1 MLFCYNAGI
10 YRGIN
15 ITNAVDFEAVIDA
28 NMKKQPHTETLPL
41 QFSFGSGF
49 LQDHAGHIMTEPKVA
64 VIELIAN
71 AYDAGAYKVDVEW
84 PGEKDEVLS
93 ISDDGIGM
101 TKDEFMNRW
110 GTLSYNRSQE
120 FGQEVIFPPKR
131 KNVNRVAFGRSGK
144 GRHAA
149 FCFGD
154 SYTVETC
161 KDGIR
166 TKWIV
171 KMVDGGKE
179 PFHWEL
185 MSEKKQDGQGT
196 KISIIASRRIL
207 PQDELVELIGSKFLV
222 DPSFI
227 IKVNG
232 QAVQLFGLKSLE
244 STHIEVEPHGTV
256 TIHRI
261 DSEVQ
266 DRTTRLRGIAWQ
278 VNKRMVG
285 NPSWEGLDGEG
296 AYLDGRR
303 NLAKRYSFIVVADIM
318 KDAVKGD
325 WTGFHAN
332 SKVNSVRE
340 AVHRHVVKS
349 LNEIQASSRKERKKE
364 TIQRNRKILGEL
376 TTVSRHVVG
385 EFINEVQEKC
395 PTISERDLQRTVE
408 IFGTMEKARSGYDLL
423 QQLEK
428 CAPEDID
435 TWNDLMQRWTAS
447 NAEIVLNELEK
458 RLNLI
463 KELSV
468 LVDSAKTDELHD
480 LQPLFERGLW
490 MFGPEYEAVD
500 FRSNRGLT
508 TIIRDFFGGTDSA
521 LAKRRPDFVCLPD
534 SSIGVYGA
542 FNYGIEGEISGV
554 RKILIVELKKGGF
567 TLKQKELD
575 QARDYAKELR
585 KAADVLPD
593 TEIIGYVL
601 GAAAEQSLEK
611 LSSGEHTTI
620 YPMIYR
626 TLLDRA
632 HSRTFN
638 LQRRIQETQPTVF
651 IDPEVEEVLASPLQQ
666 DFNDVM

>member
-1 MLFCYNAGI
+1 M
-10 YRGIN
+10 RK
-15 ITNAVDFEAVIDA
+15 TPDS
-28 NMKKQPHTETLPL
+28 KTLPL
-41 QFSFGSGF
+41 QISFGSGF
-49 LQDHAGHIMTEPKVA
+49 LLDHAGHIMTDPRVA

-71 AYDAGAYKVDVEW
+71 AYDAGSYNVEIVW
-84 PGEKDEVLS
+84 PSEKDELLS
-93 ISDDGIGM
+93 ITDDGTGM
-101 TKDEFMNRW
+101 TKTEFMKRW
-110 GTLSYNRSQE
+110 STLKYNRSQE
-120 FGQEVIFPPKR
+120 FDQYVVFPPGK
-131 KNVNRVAFGRSGK
+131 KNTKRVAFGRSGK

-154 SYTVETC
+154 IYTVETW
-161 KDGIR
+161 KNGICCEYN
-166 TKWIV
+166 V
-171 KMVDGGKE
+171 SLVDGGRE
-179 PFHWEL
+179 PFHWDL
-185 MSEKKQDGQGT
+185 ISETKKDGHGT
-196 KISIIASRRIL
+196 KISIVATRRLI

-227 IKVNG
+227 IRVNN
-232 QAVQLFGLKSLE
+232 QAVQLFDLKSLE
-244 STHIEVEPHGTV
+244 STPIEVQPHGSV
-256 TIHRI
+256 LIHRI

-278 VNKRMVG
+278 VNNRMVG

-303 NLAKRYSFIVVADIM
+303 NLAKRYSFIVVADFM

-332 SKVNSVRE
+332 SKVNAVRE
-340 AVHRHVVKS
+340 AVHKHVLKS

-364 TIQRNRKILGEL
+364 TIQRNRQLLGEL
-376 TTVSRHVVG
+376 TTISRHVVG

-408 IFGTMEKARSGYDLL
+408 IFGKFEKARSGYDLL
-423 QQLEK
+423 KQLEK
-428 CAPEDID
+428 CSSDDID
-435 TWNDLMQRWTAS
+435 TWNELMQKWTAT

-458 RLNLI
+458 RLSLI
-463 KELSV
+463 QEMSA
-468 LVDSAKTDELHD
+468 LVDNKQSDELHD

-490 MFGPEYEAVD
+490 MFGTEYEAVD
-500 FRSNRGLT
+500 FRSNRGLS
-508 TIIRDFFGGTDSA
+508 TIVHDFLGGTDKD
-521 LAKRRPDFVCLPD
+521 LAKGRPDFVCRPD
-534 SSIGVYGA
+534 SSIGIYSA
-542 FNYGIEGEISGV
+542 FDYEIEGEISGV

-585 KAADVLPD
+585 KAADVRHD
-593 TEIIGYVL
+593 TKIIGYVL
-601 GAAAEQSLEK
+601 GADAEQSLEK
-611 LSSGEHTTI
+611 LSHGEHTTI

-638 LQRRIQETQPTVF
+638 LQKRIRETQPETFV
-651 IDPEVEEVLASPLQQ
+651 DPDVEEVLAEPEQHDLMM
-666 DFNDVM
+666 N